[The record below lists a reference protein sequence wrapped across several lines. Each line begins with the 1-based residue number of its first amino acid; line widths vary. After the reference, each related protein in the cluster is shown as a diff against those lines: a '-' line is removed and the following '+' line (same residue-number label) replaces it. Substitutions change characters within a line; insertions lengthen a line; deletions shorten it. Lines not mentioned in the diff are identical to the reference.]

1 MALEHHLG
9 GVDALVAHL
18 VDLAGDGDALGGLAE
33 ADLLLNEEGG
43 HVAIN
48 RVVALVGLHQYGDQ
62 VGRAAVGQPH
72 LLAGD
77 DVALGAV
84 VGPCGLGLDRRDV
97 GAAAGLGHRERAA
110 DLTGGHLRQ
119 VLLLLLLGAVLDQHV
134 GHDEV
139 GVDDARDAHPAAGDL
154 LDRQRVGQQ
163 RLAQPVVLLG
173 DHQPEE
179 AELLEPLDDL
189 GGVLV
194 LVLELGRDRED
205 LLLDEGAD
213 RLEDLLLVLVE
224 PVGLT
229 ESRHHTTFRYWWGGA
244 GILRTPSGPAGQ
256 ATDP

>member
-33 ADLLLNEEGG
+33 AHLLLHEEGG
-43 HVAIN
+43 HVLVD
-48 RVVALVGLHQYGDQ
+48 RVGALVGLHQYGDQ

-77 DVALGAV
+77 LVAV
-84 VGPCGLGLDRRDV
+84 VGLHGLGLDRGDV
-97 GAAAGLGHRERAA
+97 GAAAGLGHREGAP
-110 DLTGGHLRQ
+110 DLAGGHLRQ

-139 GVDDARDAHPAAGDL
+139 GVDDAGDAHPAARDL

-163 RLAQPVVLLG
+163 RLAEPVVLLG
-173 DHQPEE
+173 DHQPED

-213 RLEDLLLVLVE
+213 RLEDLLLVLVQ

-229 ESRHHTTFRYWWGGA
+229 ESRHHTTFRYWWVGA

-256 ATDP
+256 PTDP